1 MTAIDFPNSPTLGQI
16 YITSNKAWRWTGD
29 VWDLVG
35 SISQGPIGP
44 TGPASTVPGPT
55 GPRGS
60 VGFQGATGP
69 TGSNGLDGSGISIL
83 GQVANIAALPST
95 GNSATD
101 AYLVESENEIYVWD
115 VADSEWF
122 SLGPVVGPTGPTGPT
137 GARGSDSSVQG
148 PTGPTGPTGS
158 TGPVGPGFDGITI
171 SIASYSNGSLSGTFN
186 KSSAIIVGSTVRI
199 ISNANP
205 GIFADGTIFSL
216 TGLEVAVTIFFDNTN
231 GTLASLVNPKVTIS
245 AIRGASG
252 ITTSTTA
259 PLDTTVLWN
268 DPTDTEEPFVIPI
281 GGTVGQLLAK
291 ATTDD
296 YDTEWTTLN
305 VSKISDLTASAAAL
319 NSTASGTS
327 GQTGI
332 SNGTSGIVY
341 QELSHN
347 FIINGGMDIW
357 QRGTSFTNIGN
368 AYSAD
373 RWTNTLSPG
382 PTLTNT
388 RVAGPLPTIQYA
400 SRLQVT
406 ANVASVV
413 EIASRQTLER
423 QHIQS
428 LAGKTVTLSFWY
440 RSNRTG
446 THGARIIGGVQNV
459 GGVDSNNQFQVTS
472 ANTWQRYTITSSAF
486 AGITSWT
493 GSPEA
498 VGGYV
503 DIGFR
508 VGNSAGLTSLSSND
522 YFELSGVQL
531 EMGSVATPF
540 KRNAPSLQAELAACQ
555 RYFVAIA
562 GGAMMVANPY
572 FTVGLSGGGQFP
584 MTSLPVP
591 MRVTPTSITNSAGST
606 NVLYTYLNTSA
617 GGAINRTITF
627 TAVSPISLQAGY
639 SSNNNGGN
647 VLPVNYAFGSNND
660 TIFVSTEM

>member
-16 YITSNKAWRWTGD
+16 YIVSGKAWRWTGD

-60 VGFQGATGP
+60 IGFQGITGP
-69 TGSNGLDGSGISIL
+69 TGASGLDGSGISIL
-83 GQVANIAALPST
+83 GQVADIASLPST

-137 GARGSDSSVQG
+137 GARGADSSVQG

-281 GGTVGQLLAK
+281 GGTAGKVLSKIDSSDYNTQWSDPIPTGGTTGQMLVKQSNTDYDATWINNTQDAK
-291 ATTDD
+291 ANIAGGNTFTGIQSTD
-296 YDTEWTTLN
+296 TSFTSSGTTLN
-305 VSKISDLTASAAAL
+305 ARFSATSSATGTGDYLYLL
-319 NSTASGTS
+319 NGANNTGTKAVHFVNS
-327 GQTGI
+327 
-332 SNGTSGIVY
+332 
-341 QELSHN
+341 
-347 FIINGGMDIW
+347 
-357 QRGTSFTNIGN
+357 
-368 AYSAD
+368 
-373 RWTNTLSPG
+373 
-382 PTLTNT
+382 
-388 RVAGPLPTIQYA
+388 
-400 SRLQVT
+400 
-406 ANVASVV
+406 
-413 EIASRQTLER
+413 
-423 QHIQS
+423 
-428 LAGKTVTLSFWY
+428 
-440 RSNRTG
+440 SNRTLD
-446 THGARIIGGVQNV
+446 GGVNTYTIRNDGGALSLGNPLFQTFINGTTFTPNQPAFRAFSPV
-459 GGVDSNNQFQVTS
+459 GGTGSTI
-472 ANTWQRYTITSSAF
+472 TWQ
-486 AGITSWT
+486 
-493 GSPEA
+493 
-498 VGGYV
+498 
-503 DIGFR
+503 
-508 VGNSAGLTSLSSND
+508 SND
-522 YFELSGVQL
+522 SGFGGRNGNWNGTRFTAPVAGVYFFTFGILLNMSVGYQRILFNINGTISTTYGETLTDGHNSYASCTMGMHFRLAANDYVQL
-531 EMGSVATPF
+531 YNEGAAVYGTSYGSF
-540 KRNAPSLQAELAACQ
+540 SGIL
-555 RYFVAIA
+555 
-562 GGAMMVANPY
+562 
-572 FTVGLSGGGQFP
+572 VG
-584 MTSLPVP
+584 
-591 MRVTPTSITNSAGST
+591 
-606 NVLYTYLNTSA
+606 
-617 GGAINRTITF
+617 
-627 TAVSPISLQAGY
+627 
-639 SSNNNGGN
+639 
-647 VLPVNYAFGSNND
+647 
-660 TIFVSTEM
+660 